1 MAGTLSPY
9 RPAAPLRSADAVVAG
24 IVPIIVLSL
33 AADSLLHALGV
44 YPPWGEP
51 MHEPELNALALAYRV
66 AFTVFGGYLTARLA
80 PHGPVGHALAL
91 GGIGLVLGTAGA
103 VAAWEMSPA
112 WFLILVAMSGLPC
125 AWAGGRL
132 ALAGRRSAERTRGPR
147 FKTRPHSSEES
158 EL

>member
-1 MAGTLSPY
+1 MAGTLSPH
-9 RPAAPLRSADAVVAG
+9 RPAALLRSAGAIVAG
-24 IVPIIVLSL
+24 IVAIIVLSL

-51 MHEPELNALALAYRV
+51 MHELWLNALALSYRA
-66 AFTVFGGYLTARLA
+66 AFTVFEGYLTARLA
-80 PHGPVGHALAL
+80 PHAPVGHALAL
-91 GGIGLVLGTAGA
+91 GVIGLVLGTAGA
-103 VAAWEMSPA
+103 VAAWDMSPA
-112 WFLILVAMSGLPC
+112 WFLILVALCGLPC